1 MEIKTKTEY
10 TAERLIRFNTA
21 HVLKNKLRWIL
32 YITATIV
39 FLALFIFSIVRG
51 ASTGDYGRIAL
62 YGGVFVIIVALDIYT
77 VIASFVLPRSK
88 IKNAPIVGATLSVT
102 FREDGIVVL
111 GHSKGT
117 DSNSAHSYLSLQTVI
132 KKGNDMYL
140 YVNKSNAYIVDLSQL
155 NEEEINQI
163 KQRITSKVKDTKW
176 K

>member
-10 TAERLIRFNTA
+10 TVERLIRFNNT

-32 YITATIV
+32 YISATV
-39 FLALFIFSIVRG
+39 VLLVLFVFSIVKG
-51 ASTGDYGRIAL
+51 ISNGDYGRMAL
-62 YGGVFVIIVALDIYT
+62 YGGIFVVMIALDIYT

-111 GHSKGT
+111 GHSKGA
-117 DSNSAHSYLSLQTVI
+117 DSNSAHSYLSLQTII
-132 KKGNDMYL
+132 KKGADLYL

-155 NEEEINQI
+155 TEEEIKQI
-163 KQRITSKVKDTKW
+163 KQRITVKVKDTKW